1 MNVLPLW
8 LVIGFICFAYF
19 HREEDLADRANS
31 LKKITLI
38 LMLELCVLGSVL
50 ISAEAVADPGEA
62 RGILLIE
69 AWLLPTLIL
78 TSLTWRHPI
87 GTVSSVASGS
97 PYLVAER
104 KLSHA

>member
-19 HREEDLADRANS
+19 HREEDLASRINF
-31 LKKITLI
+31 LKKST
-38 LMLELCVLGSVL
+38 
-50 ISAEAVADPGEA
+50 
-62 RGILLIE
+62 RGILLFE
-69 AWLLPTLIL
+69 AWLFPALIL
-78 TSLTWRHPI
+78 TSLTWRHPAR
-87 GTVSSVASGS
+87 TVSLVVSGS

>member
-19 HREEDLADRANS
+19 HREEDLASRINF
-31 LKKITLI
+31 LKKIT
-38 LMLELCVLGSVL
+38 
-50 ISAEAVADPGEA
+50 

-78 TSLTWRHPI
+78 TSLTWCHPI
-87 GTVSSVASGS
+87 GTVPLVASGS
-97 PYLVAER
+97 LYLVAER

>member
-1 MNVLPLW
+1 MDVLPLW

-19 HREEDLADRANS
+19 HREEDLASRINF
-31 LKKITLI
+31 LKKIT
-38 LMLELCVLGSVL
+38 
-50 ISAEAVADPGEA
+50 

-69 AWLLPTLIL
+69 VWLLPTLIL
-78 TSLTWRHPI
+78 TSLTWHHPI
-87 GTVSSVASGS
+87 RTVSSVASGS